1 MTADREESEVKGY
14 MNGDACGSGD
24 SVALRRRPSRPQ
36 DARTVALRLTVGF
49 RANKYPYS
57 TVSMNADSR
66 GWRLNEKGEN
76 VAQNESVCH
85 KKRAFASKR
94 PVCHQNDPF
103 ATKPGSFP

>member
-57 TVSMNADSR
+57 TVSMNADSSHKQIISH
-66 GWRLNEKGEN
+66 GRL
-76 VAQNESVCH
+76 
-85 KKRAFASKR
+85 F
-94 PVCHQNDPF
+94 
-103 ATKPGSFP
+103 KPLAPSSSSLGRSLDTFN